1 MVLSMRLCCLLIASL
16 SATVAQTVEFAR
28 DIQPIFER
36 RCVACHGVKL
46 QMHGYRLDRRG
57 DAFRGGESGVPS
69 IVPGRSQQ
77 SPLYLYVAGLDPEI
91 KMPPGKQRIP
101 AAEIE
106 TIKNWIDQGA
116 AWAGGSGEATVSGDN
131 AVLKRGQGHWAFQP
145 PVKPAVPAVKNA
157 AWVRNPIDAFVLAKL
172 EAKSWAPARAA
183 TAPALL
189 RRLFLDLTGLPPTV
203 DEQKQWLADPRP
215 ASFDRLV
222 DNLLARPTY
231 GERWGRHWLDLVRY
245 AESNGYERDAAKP
258 HVWRFRD
265 YVIRAFNDDKPLN
278 RFLLEQLAGDE
289 LPEVTPETLVAT
301 GYYRLGPWDDEPADP
316 AEDRFDQLDD
326 IVSTTSQAF
335 LGLTLGCARC
345 HNHKFEPLLASDY
358 YSMVAVFNGLQR
370 PRNGRTELD
379 LPLGTWA
386 QIDKLAARDQLIEPK
401 TKEIFELRGGKANA
415 KKTAAEIDATLPPA
429 VLKRIAELNGEIDAL
444 RRETPDLERG
454 YRMHELS
461 KNAPATHLLIR
472 GKAARPGPEVPP
484 AVPTILASTQP
495 TFPASGERSS
505 HRRLA
510 FANWLISRENPVTA
524 RVLVNRIW
532 QAHFGEGLV
541 RTPSD
546 FGIMGDKPTHPE
558 LLDWLTTWF
567 IDNGWSVKKLHRLI
581 LASNTYRMS
590 RRTNAQYLAADPE
603 NRLLWHL
610 PYKRLEVEAIL
621 DSTLAVSGQLNP
633 AMYGPSMYPHVPEGA
648 LAGSSDP
655 DKIWKPFNEQEA
667 SRRTIYAFVKRS
679 LIVPLMEVM
688 DFCDTARSSAKRM
701 TTSVAPQ
708 ALSMFN
714 GDFINRQATHLAARL
729 RREAGR
735 DPAAQIELA
744 YRLALARAP
753 SATERDNLQTFL
765 KDNTLEQMCRVL
777 FNLNE
782 FVYPD

>member
-1 MVLSMRLCCLLIASL
+1 MRSGFSFLVLVTV
-16 SATVAQTVEFAR
+16 SATLAAAQTVDFAR
-28 DIQPIFER
+28 DVQPIFEK
-36 RCVACHGVKL
+36 RCAACHGAKL

-69 IVPGRSQQ
+69 IVPGHSQQ
-77 SPLYLYVAGLDPEI
+77 SPLYIYVAGLDPEI

-116 AWAGGSGEATVSGDN
+116 VWAGGPGEPTASPDN
-131 AVLKRGQGHWAFQP
+131 AVLKRGHGHWAFQP
-145 PVKPAVPAVKNA
+145 PLKPAVPAVKNT

-172 EAKSWAPARAA
+172 EAKGWNPARPA
-183 TAPALL
+183 TSPALL
-189 RRLFLDLTGLPPTV
+189 RRLFLNLTGLPPTLA
-203 DEQKQWLADPRP
+203 EQKQWLADPRP
-215 ASFDRLV
+215 ESFDRLV

-231 GERWGRHWLDLVRY
+231 GERWARHWLDLVRY

-258 HVWRFRD
+258 QVWRFRD

-278 RFLLEQLAGDE
+278 RFLVEQLAGDE

-379 LPLGTWA
+379 LPLGSWA
-386 QIDKLAARDQLIEPK
+386 QIDKLAARDQKIEPW

-415 KKTAAEIDATLPPA
+415 KKPVAEIDATLPPA
-429 VLKRIAELNGEIDAL
+429 VLKRIAELNAEIDAL

-454 YRMHELS
+454 YRMQELS
-461 KNAPATHLLIR
+461 KTAPATPLLIR

-495 TFPASGERSS
+495 TFPAAGERSS
-505 HRRLA
+505 DRRLA

-581 LASNTYRMS
+581 LASNTYRMG
-590 RRTNAQYLAADPE
+590 REANAAYMAADPE

-633 AMYGPSMYPHVPEGA
+633 TMYGPSMYPHVPEGA

-655 DKIWKPFNEQEA
+655 DKIWKPFNEQDA

-714 GDFINRQATHLAARL
+714 GDFINRQAAHLAARL
-729 RREAGR
+729 RREAGS
-735 DPAAQIELA
+735 DPAAQVELA

-753 SATERDNLQTFL
+753 TATERDNLQTFL

>member
-1 MVLSMRLCCLLIASL
+1 MRSGFLLLAYV
-16 SATVAQTVEFAR
+16 TVTAAQTVDFAR
-28 DIQPIFER
+28 DVQPIFEK
-36 RCVACHGVKL
+36 RCAACHGAKL

-57 DAFRGGESGVPS
+57 EAFRGGESGVPS

-77 SPLYLYVAGLDPEI
+77 SPLYIYVAGLDPEI

-116 AWAGGSGEATVSGDN
+116 VWAGGPGEPTASPDN

-145 PVKPAVPAVKNA
+145 PVKPAVPAVKNG

-172 EAKSWAPARAA
+172 EAKGWSPAPPAKS
-183 TAPALL
+183 PALL
-189 RRLFLDLTGLPPTV
+189 RRLFLDLTGLPPTLA
-203 DEQKQWLADPRP
+203 EQRQWLADPQP
-215 ASFDRLV
+215 QAFDRLV

-231 GERWGRHWLDLVRY
+231 GERWARHWLDLVRY

-258 HVWRFRD
+258 QVWRYRD

-278 RFLLEQLAGDE
+278 HFLLEQLAGDE

-379 LPLGTWA
+379 LPLGNWA
-386 QIDKLAARDQLIEPK
+386 QIDKLAARDQKIEPR

-415 KKTAAEIDATLPPA
+415 KKPVAEIDATLPPA
-429 VLKRIAELNGEIDAL
+429 VLKRIAELNAAVDAL

-461 KNAPATHLLIR
+461 KTAPATPLLIR

-495 TFPASGERSS
+495 AFPAAGQRSS
-505 HRRLA
+505 DRRLA

-581 LASNTYRMS
+581 LASNTYRMGRES
-590 RRTNAQYLAADPE
+590 NAAYQAADPE
-603 NRLLWHL
+603 NRLWWHV

-621 DSTLAVSGQLNP
+621 DSTLAVSGQLNST
-633 AMYGPSMYPHVPEGA
+633 MYGPSMYPHVPEGA

-714 GDFINRQATHLAARL
+714 GDFINRQAAHLAARL
-729 RREAGR
+729 RREAGS
-735 DPAAQIELA
+735 DPVAQIELA

-753 SATERDNLQTFL
+753 TATERDNLQTFL